1 MRTTRKEIG
10 IETDSTCENQPQW
23 ILKAV
28 FHLQNPKL
36 SPRRSEFRSAD
47 AARRSVEG
55 VKWKL
60 ALTIYEDEDEDED
73 YSKGWSDDASITT
86 TLSANPRNAT
96 RRGFGWRAFEAL
108 LAMDGRMTW
117 AAYKKAGGRPNDLR
131 WDLERGHLEVKD
143 GEN

>member
-1 MRTTRKEIG
+1 MLTP
-10 IETDSTCENQPQW
+10 PQW
-23 ILKAV
+23 LCKTV
-28 FHLQNPKL
+28 YHLQNPTLKTD
-36 SPRRSEFRSAD
+36 SEEFRSAA

-60 ALTIYEDEDEDED
+60 ALTIYEDDDED
-73 YSKGWSDDASITT
+73 YSKGWSDDAIITT